1 MIKKKAIVFS
11 SVFFHSNIKVGSH
24 HYAEALADQGYDVL
38 YVSFP
43 VSIFH
48 FLFFFKSDNLAR
60 IFRRYRI
67 NKKNKIHSFIP
78 FSILPLFNFFPF
90 NSLFFLK
97 NWVNFSDIYLDKRIS
112 YYLKNVDIVWIE
124 SSYFINVVKKI
135 KINNPDV
142 KIFTRLADNVLA
154 FKNFPPKYVCL
165 LNESFSISDRIVIS
179 AKSLKSIIDKK
190 YEEKLI
196 HLPNGI
202 NTTHMDGY
210 SIEMPNEYRVDN
222 NPIKIIY
229 IGAIESWFDWGIIR
243 HLLDNLAN
251 VSIYIIGPLGKNIS
265 KIENKNLHLLGSV
278 PHDQIGR
285 YIKNAS
291 IGIIP
296 FIRNDLID
304 YVDPIK
310 YYEYSYFGVPTVCTY
325 WEEVSTF
332 EDMIFLA
339 KDKFE
344 FYFQIKYLIDK
355 KFMSGNLK
363 VDLTSRDWKKNLKK
377 LV

>member
-60 IFRRYRI
+60 IFRRFRI

-154 FKNFPPKYVCL
+154 FKNFPSKYVCL

-229 IGAIESWFDWGIIR
+229 IGAIESWFDWGIIK
-243 HLLDNLAN
+243 HLLDNLAD

>member
-1 MIKKKAIVFS
+1 MNKKKAIVFS

-48 FLFFFKSDNLAR
+48 FLFFFISDNLTR
-60 IFRRYRI
+60 IFRRYMVHKRV
-67 NKKNKIHSFIP
+67 KIHSFIP
-78 FSILPLFNFFPF
+78 FSILPLFNIFPF

-97 NWVNFSDIYLDKRIS
+97 NWVSFSDIYLDKRIR
-112 YYLKNVDIVWIE
+112 YYINNVDIVWIE

-135 KINNPDV
+135 KINNSNV
-142 KIFTRLADNVLA
+142 NIYTRLADNVLA
-154 FKNFPPKYVCL
+154 FKNFPPKYVYL
-165 LNESFSISDRIVIS
+165 LNESFSISNKIVIS
-179 AKSLKSIIDKK
+179 AKSLKSIIDIK
-190 YEEKLI
+190 YEQKLI

-202 NTTHMDGY
+202 NTSNMDAY
-210 SIEMPNEYRVDN
+210 SIETPIEYRVDKN
-222 NPIKIIY
+222 HIKLIY
-229 IGAIESWFDWGIIR
+229 IGAIESWFDWGIIK
-243 HLLDNLAN
+243 HLLDNLAD
-251 VSIYIIGPLGKNIS
+251 VSIYIIGPIGKNIS
-265 KIENKNLHLLGSV
+265 KIESKNLHLLGSV
-278 PHDQIGR
+278 PHNQIGR

-296 FIRNDLID
+296 FLRNELID

-339 KDKFE
+339 KDKYE
-344 FYFQIKYLIDK
+344 FYDQIKYLIDK
-355 KFMSGNLK
+355 NFLLGNVK
-363 VDLTSRDWKKNLKK
+363 VDLTSHDWKKNLKK
-377 LV
+377 LI